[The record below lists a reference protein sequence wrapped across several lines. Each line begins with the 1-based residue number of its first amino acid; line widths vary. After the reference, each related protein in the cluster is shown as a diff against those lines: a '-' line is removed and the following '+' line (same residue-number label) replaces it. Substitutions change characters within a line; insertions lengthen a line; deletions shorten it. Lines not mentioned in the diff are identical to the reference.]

1 MKRLVFAVLTLT
13 CFSASAKDKP
23 LDGKESMTHDYNC
36 MGVSTGRS
44 AVMTVQEFPG
54 GANQILIAENAQK
67 PMAVTLS
74 AIDDQTR
81 ASRQYEFK
89 SSNGSAEILQ
99 VSDLT
104 GIATTTMLHTVGLEA
119 FTSLVCHEDK

>member
-44 AVMTVQEFPG
+44 AVMTVQEFPEE
-54 GANQILIAENAQK
+54 L
-67 PMAVTLS
+67 T
-74 AIDDQTR
+74 
-81 ASRQYEFK
+81 K
-89 SSNGSAEILQ
+89 SSLQ
-99 VSDLT
+99 KMRKSQWQ
-104 GIATTTMLHTVGLEA
+104 
-119 FTSLVCHEDK
+119 